1 MVKIVDVRD
10 SSQEA
15 LFAAVA
21 EAAPGGHVR
30 ASGVPPPEEADVRMR
45 MAVAG
50 LLNIRAVEGDD
61 RVFCGDVPSHTLGAK
76 TALSSDWASAAKPAQ
91 TGEDLSNAELVDE
104 DELLERD
111 GILSGAAVADG
122 KGCGVDEGG
131 KRKPCKDCSCGLAD
145 IGEDAPAPAKKA
157 GEGCGSCAL
166 GDAFRC
172 ASCPYLGLPPFK
184 PGERVELPTSLM
196 TSDI

>member
-1 MVKIVDVRD
+1 MVTVVDVRD

-21 EAAPGGHVR
+21 EAAPGGQVR
-30 ASGVPPPEEADVRMR
+30 ASGVPAHEEADMRMR
-45 MAVAG
+45 MAVSG

-61 RVFCGDVPSHTLGAK
+61 GVFCGDVPSHTLGAK
-76 TALSSDWASAAKPAQ
+76 TALSSEWASVAKAAQ
-91 TGEDLSNAELVDE
+91 TTEDMLNAELVDE

-111 GILSGAAVADG
+111 GIVSGAAVADG
-122 KGCGVDEGG
+122 NGCGVEEGG

-145 IGEDAPAPAKKA
+145 IGKDEPAPAKKA
-157 GEGCGSCAL
+157 GEGCGSCSL

-184 PGERVELPTSLM
+184 PGERVALPTSLM